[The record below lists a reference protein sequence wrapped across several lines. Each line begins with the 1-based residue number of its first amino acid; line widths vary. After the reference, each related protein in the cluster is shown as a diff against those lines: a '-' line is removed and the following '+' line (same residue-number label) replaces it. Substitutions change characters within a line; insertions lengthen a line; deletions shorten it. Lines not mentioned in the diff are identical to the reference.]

1 MPSSAEEILNRKGG
15 DFGPKIEDYL
25 GQVITVVDCAFVTKQ
40 FPSGPADAIEAT
52 IVNSA
57 GEESTFSTFAA
68 AVVGK
73 CRDLQEGGFLPID
86 VRVTSYPGQYGK
98 LGYDINPV

>member
-1 MPSSAEEILNRKGG
+1 
-15 DFGPKIEDYL
+15 
-25 GQVITVVDCAFVTKQ
+25 
-40 FPSGPADAIEAT
+40 
-52 IVNSA
+52 VNSA